1 MTALTAF
8 TRGCARPF
16 TLTVVLGAALLVAAA
31 TAVLV
36 PSASAQEPLTAKIF
50 FKNLPPAPVPTFDL
64 TGTSNITVVIQVKN
78 PGSSPVLA
86 TKGTFD
92 ADFWRRLFV
101 TDPQGSLGTFTGPLA
116 HPDTQP
122 FFCHSRQ
129 GVLQRPTAVPMA
141 PVESIPAG
149 ATVEWE
155 VEDLRDN
162 YTVNQTGRY
171 VVQLRSPVIT
181 VVPASATALITDCDQ
196 GGGQTF
202 IDLAADTAA
211 GRTHFMLESNQL
223 EFFVRAANRFD
234 GFYAPVINDTQCAN
248 ASVTPCQT
256 VTLNATVVLKFKLYD
271 ASNAPVTNAV
281 ATVSATQLTGAPPLQ
296 PPSNL
301 GRGPRADNQFKYDPS
316 AGQYVFTLNTKV
328 LAVGVWRLDATVS
341 DGSVHSVHIAV
352 R

>member
-1 MTALTAF
+1 MKALTASD
-8 TRGCARPF
+8 RGCARVF
-16 TLTVVLGAALLVAAA
+16 VLTVALVAALLVS
-31 TAVLV
+31 
-36 PSASAQEPLTAKIF
+36 SASGQEPLTAKIF

-64 TGTSNITVVIQVKN
+64 GGTSNITVVIQVKN

-101 TDPQGSLGTFTGPLA
+101 TDPQGGLGTFTGPLV

-129 GVLQRPTAVPMA
+129 GVLQRPTAIPMT
-141 PVESIPAG
+141 PVETIPAG

-155 VEDLRDN
+155 VTDLRDN
-162 YTVNQTGRY
+162 YTVNQAGRY
-171 VVQLRSPVIT
+171 VVQLRSPVIA
-181 VVPASATALITDCDQ
+181 VMPASTTAVITDCDQ

-202 IDLAADTAA
+202 IDLATDTAA
-211 GRTHFMLESNQL
+211 GRQHFMLESNQL
-223 EFFVRAANRFD
+223 EFFVGAANRFE
-234 GFYAPVINDTQCAN
+234 GFFSPLINDTQCAN
-248 ASVTPCQT
+248 PTVTPCQT
-256 VTLNATVVLKFKLYD
+256 VNLNSTVVLKFQLFD
-271 ASNAPVTNAV
+271 ASNVPVTNAV

-328 LAVGVWRLDATVS
+328 LALGVWRLDATVS